1 MSSFDVKKGVG
12 GVVIFLNDRLDTTSV
27 MANESVIL
35 DIVENN
41 NNVVFDCKNLHY
53 CSSAGLRLLL
63 QAQKKMSGRGIMKVI
78 NVSDAVYEIFAVT
91 GFTDILNIQ

>member
-1 MSSFDVKKGVG
+1 MIWRIFTSSFDVKKGVG

-27 MANESVIL
+27 MANESAIL

-63 QAQKKMSGRGIMKVI
+63 
-78 NVSDAVYEIFAVT
+78 
-91 GFTDILNIQ
+91 